1 VTAGSSGDYSLD
13 SEATGGRGVEQGPKT
28 SELVARRI
36 VQDITVAGLG
46 PGDVLPPEAAMLKR
60 YGVGRA
66 SLREA
71 LRILEF
77 HGLVMLKPG
86 PRGGP
91 VVMGIDPQR
100 FGRMATMYLEQ
111 SGATFDELLG
121 AAMLLEPIL
130 VRRITEQADDETL
143 AAIGQVVASASDHT
157 GEVETP
163 DNFHAILARVPG
175 NRVLELISASVG
187 KMYRDYFVVEAAAG
201 ANQVHG
207 EIAEAIVEGDASKAE
222 QLMRAHMDA
231 LGERLRQQH
240 REKLAEGIGWV

>member
-1 VTAGSSGDYSLD
+1 
-13 SEATGGRGVEQGPKT
+13 
-28 SELVARRI
+28 
-36 VQDITVAGLG
+36 
-46 PGDVLPPEAAMLKR
+46 MLKR

-77 HGLVMLKPG
+77 HGLIMLKPG

-91 VVMGIDPQR
+91 VVMGIDPHK

-143 AAIGQVVASASDHT
+143 TEIGRVANASDYT
-157 GEVETP
+157 EDVETP
-163 DNFHAILARVPG
+163 DNFHEILARVPG

-187 KMYRDYFVVEAAAG
+187 KMYRDYFVVETGPG
-201 ANQVHG
+201 ANRAHG

-222 QLMRAHMDA
+222 QLMRAHMDE

-240 REKLAEGIGWV
+240 REKLAEGIGWI